1 MSIPLK
7 TGSEVPLKITEI
19 MELKSGRKETVKVKK
34 KEKEMKSGVTWRWM

>member
-34 KEKEMKSGVTWRWM
+34 KEMKSGVTWRWM